1 MLRLGFD
8 EDSNTSD
15 VKNLMIKLNELRYP
29 NNVSVGIQD
38 QSSFQ
43 VVPAA
48 SPGTIDLS
56 LSSSLIKEQL
66 FKAKRR
72 STEDFESSGNFSK
85 HTPTQIKLL
94 SDLSQSP
101 YCQEFERLG
110 LGSLNFVSKNR
121 GQWRLSTINVSF
133 NVCSR

>member
-1 MLRLGFD
+1 
-8 EDSNTSD
+8 
-15 VKNLMIKLNELRYP
+15 MIKLNELRYP
-29 NNVSVGIQD
+29 TTVSVGIRD

-43 VVPAA
+43 VIPET
-48 SPGTIDLS
+48 SPGTIVDLS

-66 FKAKRR
+66 FKGKRR

-85 HTPTQIKLL
+85 HTPTQIKLI

-110 LGSLNFVSKNR
+110 LGSLNFNVSKNR
-121 GQWRLSTINVSF
+121 GQWRPSTINVSF
-133 NVCSR
+133 SVCSR